1 MEVSVESLFE
11 ELRYVVLGLF
21 DGVLTALGI
30 VVASHFS
37 GASIGQV
44 LDAGLAGGF
53 AVSLS
58 NGFGAY
64 FAEEAEMGKRLKLI
78 EKGVFRELRG
88 TKIYERYR
96 KSVHRSLITHSL
108 STFLGSVILLSV
120 FCLTE
125 NIYITSGAMFI
136 ILFLLGSFIGKW
148 GYSHILISGLKLVG
162 VGALVATLSLLL
174 GSF

>member
-1 MEVSVESLFE
+1 MNIESLFE

-37 GASIGQV
+37 GASIEQV
-44 LDAGLAGGF
+44 LDAGLAGGL

-64 FAEEAEMGKRLKLI
+64 FAEEAEMGKKLRLI
-78 EKGVFRELRG
+78 EKDVFRDLKG

-96 KSVHRSLITHSL
+96 KSVHRSLLTHSL
-108 STFLGSVILLSV
+108 STLLGSVILLSV
-120 FCLTE
+120 FCLTQ
-125 NIYITSGAMFI
+125 NIYVTSGAMFV

-148 GYSHILISGLKLVG
+148 GYSHIIISGLKLVG
-162 VGALVATLSLLL
+162 VGALVAVLSLLL
-174 GSF
+174 GAF